1 MLRVAVVIALTLTS
15 IVSSGLTHSGM
26 AQDPPD
32 VKKLNPYTGTASAL
46 AEGRTLYIRYGC
58 SACHGVGGG
67 GGMGPSLIKDRG
79 PAWKFGS
86 SDQTLFKLIK
96 GDVPGATMP
105 KAIGQAMS
113 DDEIWKVLA
122 YIRSI
127 YGGDQSKVN
136 W

>member
-1 MLRVAVVIALTLTS
+1 MRRIGVVIGL
-15 IVSSGLTHSGM
+15 VSAACLGLIDLGV
-26 AQDPPD
+26 AQDPPNP
-32 VKKLNPYTGTASAL
+32 KKLNPYTGEASAL
-46 AEGRTLYIRYGC
+46 AEGRALYMRYGC

-86 SDQTLFKLIK
+86 SDEALYKLIK
-96 GDVPGATMP
+96 GEISQATMP
-105 KAIGQAMS
+105 KGIGQAMN

-122 YIRSI
+122 YVRTL

>member
-1 MLRVAVVIALTLTS
+1 MLRVGVVITLIS
-15 IVSSGLTHSGM
+15 AMCLGLIGAGM

-32 VKKLNPYTGTASAL
+32 PKKLNPYTGKAGAL
-46 AEGRTLYIRYGC
+46 AEGRALYIRYGC

-86 SDQTLFKLIK
+86 SDQALYNLIK
-96 GDVPGATMP
+96 GETPGATMP
-105 KAIGQAMS
+105 KVGQALS
-113 DDEIWKVLA
+113 DEEIWKVLA
-122 YIRSI
+122 YIRSL

>member
-1 MLRVAVVIALTLTS
+1 MRRVAVVIAVTS
-15 IVSSGLTHSGM
+15 AMCLGLIASGA
-26 AQDPPD
+26 AQDPTEP
-32 VKKLNPYTGTASAL
+32 KKLNPYMGQEAVL
-46 AEGRTLYIRYGC
+46 AEGRALYIKYGC

-86 SDQTLFKLIK
+86 SDQTLFKLVK
-96 GDVPGATMP
+96 GEIPGATMP

-113 DDEIWKVLA
+113 DEEIWKVLA

-127 YGGDQSKVN
+127 YGGDKTKVN